1 MFFLCI
7 RTNSKSFSY
16 IFYKKKNKMY
26 FYHVLK
32 NTKMDIIVG
41 LTFIYRIGHSLI
53 FEIY

>member
-1 MFFLCI
+1 MFFYAYEQILKVFHI
-7 RTNSKSFSY
+7 YF
-16 IFYKKKNKMY
+16 IKKTNKMY

-32 NTKMDIIVG
+32 NTKMGIIVG